1 MAQGPGAW
9 PVPADVSVGGGKPE
23 QLLLLEPPSPSP
35 KAWAASPPTLARLL
49 VNPQCGG
56 QTMATAGFHPHFFD
70 GRALKLVSEFLA

>member
-9 PVPADVSVGGGKPE
+9 PVPADVSVGGGKTE

-35 KAWAASPPTLARLL
+35 KAWAAPPQPWLL

-56 QTMATAGFHPHFFD
+56 QTMATTGFHPHFFD